1 MADLHVHSKYSEAPP
16 DWFLDLFSIAESY
29 TEPSLLYERAKR
41 AGMSFVA
48 LTDHNNIEGALILKE
63 QHPEDVIVGVETTA
77 LFPEDGCKVHVLL
90 WGITE
95 REFAEVQRLRKDLY
109 ALRDYI
115 RERDLAHSVA
125 HAVYPVQCSRL
136 TVEHLEKLIVLFNVF
151 EVINGGRNRAD
162 NTSWARLLANLTPA
176 VLHDLSRKHS
186 LEPFDNEPWVKGF
199 TGGSDDHVGLF
210 MGKTFTVAD
219 AAGPDEFLTA
229 IRSKKS
235 RADGRYNDYQSL
247 AFTVFKATWDSACS
261 KQTGASR
268 SLLGDLTA
276 SLFSGKKMSISQ
288 RFKLR
293 RLKSLA
299 RRTDD
304 PIYASVYDVAQI
316 MVKGRPASVEER
328 VSAIS
333 ERVALLSDELL
344 RRLLLSFERNMAKTD
359 LLAVINSLSA
369 AIPGIFLSLPFLVT
383 LKHLTSTRH
392 LVTRLV
398 ETLDCHPDV
407 QEEERILWFTD
418 TLNDLNGVSVT
429 LKEIGWLA
437 HRRGSQLKIVSSLL
451 PLEVDAT
458 LPPNV
463 LNIPFI
469 YQFRLPYYE
478 SYVIKMPS
486 ILRSLE
492 QLCACNPDRIYV
504 STPGPVGM
512 LGVLM
517 AMLLS
522 VPCVGF
528 YHTDFT
534 LQAREINRDESVA
547 SILESYTRW
556 FYSLM
561 DETRV
566 PSAEYVELLANRGF
580 DRRKLSVFTRGIEP
594 ELFRPREEGKNYLQ
608 QHFSVPDGITLLF
621 AGRIS
626 RDKNLDLLLD
636 SYEHIAREKE
646 GINLVIAGDGP
657 YLPQLMLRSQG
668 NPRIVFTGRLDQTI
682 LPYVY
687 SGADL
692 FVFPS
697 ATDTFGKVVLE
708 VQACGLPAVVS
719 DAGGPQEIIREGR
732 TGFIA
737 RAGDIEDWCEKIEQA
752 LHMRSQA
759 PALYRK
765 MREAARAHVLETYRW
780 DAALDAL
787 LEREGAGQAR
797 VDKKIA

>member
-1 MADLHVHSKYSEAPP
+1 
-16 DWFLDLFSIAESY
+16 
-29 TEPSLLYERAKR
+29 
-41 AGMSFVA
+41 
-48 LTDHNNIEGALILKE
+48 
-63 QHPEDVIVGVETTA
+63 
-77 LFPEDGCKVHVLL
+77 
-90 WGITE
+90 
-95 REFAEVQRLRKDLY
+95 
-109 ALRDYI
+109 
-115 RERDLAHSVA
+115 
-125 HAVYPVQCSRL
+125 
-136 TVEHLEKLIVLFNVF
+136 
-151 EVINGGRNRAD
+151 
-162 NTSWARLLANLTPA
+162 
-176 VLHDLSRKHS
+176 
-186 LEPFDNEPWVKGF
+186 
-199 TGGSDDHVGLF
+199 
-210 MGKTFTVAD
+210 
-219 AAGPDEFLTA
+219 
-229 IRSKKS
+229 
-235 RADGRYNDYQSL
+235 
-247 AFTVFKATWDSACS
+247 
-261 KQTGASR
+261 
-268 SLLGDLTA
+268 
-276 SLFSGKKMSISQ
+276 
-288 RFKLR
+288 
-293 RLKSLA
+293 
-299 RRTDD
+299 
-304 PIYASVYDVAQI
+304 
-316 MVKGRPASVEER
+316 
-328 VSAIS
+328 
-333 ERVALLSDELL
+333 
-344 RRLLLSFERNMAKTD
+344 
-359 LLAVINSLSA
+359 
-369 AIPGIFLSLPFLVT
+369 
-383 LKHLTSTRH
+383 
-392 LVTRLV
+392 
-398 ETLDCHPDV
+398 
-407 QEEERILWFTD
+407 
-418 TLNDLNGVSVT
+418 
-429 LKEIGWLA
+429 
-437 HRRGSQLKIVSSLL
+437 
-451 PLEVDAT
+451 
-458 LPPNV
+458 
-463 LNIPFI
+463 
-469 YQFRLPYYE
+469 
-478 SYVIKMPS
+478 
-486 ILRSLE
+486 
-492 QLCACNPDRIYV
+492 
-504 STPGPVGM
+504 
-512 LGVLM
+512 M

-580 DRRKLSVFTRGIEP
+580 DRRRLSVFTRGIEP

-787 LEREGAGQAR
+787 LGREGAGQAR